1 MRKLLVH
8 LHLYYTDQCDY
19 FVEKLRNIAGCEWDL
34 HVTMVKHEPATE
46 KKITSEFPSATIY
59 IVENR
64 GYDIRPFIQTIKA
77 VDLDKYDFI
86 LKLHSKNYNTSKDK
100 INGISYK
107 GYALRDAL
115 VDSYLKSPSHFAKL
129 LDYMESHTKA
139 GMMCNNAFYKNVSDG
154 LPEDMGLLKKE
165 LARIGIDC
173 NDLHFCAGSMFLA
186 RACPY
191 KILQGASIGDELFG
205 IDAKSHSIGSMA
217 HVYERIL
224 SIIVSAESYKIKV
237 FDTSIAKKLYLDI
250 VVRTLQPIFENIFSI
265 RRIGEQRVKYLV
277 LLGIRIPL
285 EKRS

>member
-129 LDYMESHTKA
+129 LAYMESHTKA

-186 RACPY
+186 RACPSSY
-191 KILQGASIGDELFG
+191 TLSKAALR
-205 IDAKSHSIGSMA
+205 IGSVTCFSKIAFMSSASATPSFPMYPMA
-217 HVYERIL
+217 NEPTKYSFIL
-224 SIIVSAESYKIKV
+224 GLV
-237 FDTSIAKKLYLDI
+237 
-250 VVRTLQPIFENIFSI
+250 IF
-265 RRIGEQRVKYLV
+265 LTT
-277 LLGIRIPL
+277 
-285 EKRS
+285 